1 MAIHAISQ
9 DSYTA
14 TWNTQLNEVT
24 LRGELH
30 LSDTTEYAPIAQLLE
45 NGLGAGP
52 VVVDLRGL
60 NFLNSSGI
68 SMLMRLAI
76 KARDSKGALLLRG
89 SKKVPWQ
96 GKSLFNLRRICSAI
110 QIELE

>member
-14 TWNTQLNEVT
+14 TWNTQQNEVT
-24 LRGELH
+24 LRGELR
-30 LSDTTEYAPIAQLLE
+30 LNDTTEYAPIAQLLE
-45 NGLGAGP
+45 NGMEAGP
-52 VVVDLRGL
+52 LVVDLRGL
-60 NFLNSSGI
+60 QFLNSSGI

-76 KARDSKGALLLRG
+76 RARDSRGSLLLRG

-96 GKSLFNLRRICSAI
+96 SKSMPNLRRIFSEI
-110 QIELE
+110 RIEIE

>member
-30 LSDTTEYAPIAQLLE
+30 LNDTTEYAPIAQLLE
-45 NGLGAGP
+45 KGLGAGP

-60 NFLNSSGI
+60 TFLNSSGI

-76 KARDSKGALLLRG
+76 KARDSKGSLLLRG

-96 GKSLFNLRRICSAI
+96 GKSLFNLRRIFSEI
-110 QIELE
+110 RVDLE